1 MHVSGVNWQC
11 CSSSVE
17 VRWFVKERGR
27 RKVGT
32 DSQATFAA
40 ELVSGDGDG
49 PTPSSWLA
57 EARCRTQ
64 MVASLLQPPLHAAQK
79 LHIPI
84 RGPAFCVPTDSIDGQ
99 ALLYTALVAKEPSP
113 LRYAHHV
120 PRWSPKRP
128 RCCHTTQRVGTQH
141 DAVRT
146 PDLRACVNPVLCP
159 SFPSTSAQTASS
171 PKLSDYWTMPT
182 GPE

>member
-1 MHVSGVNWQC
+1 M
-11 CSSSVE
+11 
-17 VRWFVKERGR
+17 VREGGWARKSRNKTR
-27 RKVGT
+27 RLI
-32 DSQATFAA
+32 TFAA

-57 EARCRTQ
+57 EARCRNQ
-64 MVASLLQPPLHAAQK
+64 VVASLLQPPLHAAQK

-84 RGPAFCVPTDSIDGQ
+84 RGPAFVSQQTRSTAKLYSTQDS
-99 ALLYTALVAKEPSP
+99 
-113 LRYAHHV
+113 
-120 PRWSPKRP
+120 SPKNRALFEP
-128 RCCHTTQRVGTQH
+128 ASVRAPRSPMEPQATRCCHTTQRVGTQH

-182 GPE
+182 GPEW